1 MQFDVTISTGSIKF
15 LLHVEQI
22 ATGKGFERF
31 KVTPK
36 NNPDKFV
43 IIQNNRPLIRTKLG
57 LKHKPLTW
65 TVKEGEIH
73 NEKYYQQ
80 LLRRMEEVLEPQPVK
95 KTEKGYFE
103 QTSTSNR
110 KKKPKERNNLR

>member
-1 MQFDVTISTGSIKF
+1 MQFDVTISTGSINF

-22 ATGKGFERF
+22 ATGKGFERY

-36 NNPDKFV
+36 NNPDKY
-43 IIQNNRPLIRTKLG
+43 ILIQNNRPLIRFKLG

-80 LLRRMEEVLEPQPVK
+80 LLRRIEEALEPPPQIK
-95 KTEKGYFE
+95 KGKSIILG
-103 QTSTSNR
+103 
-110 KKKPKERNNLR
+110 